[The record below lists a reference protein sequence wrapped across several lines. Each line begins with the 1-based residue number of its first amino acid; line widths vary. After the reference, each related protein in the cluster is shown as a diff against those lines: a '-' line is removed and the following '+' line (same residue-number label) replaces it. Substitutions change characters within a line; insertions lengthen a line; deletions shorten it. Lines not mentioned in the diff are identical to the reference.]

1 MSKKKNKQAKADE
14 PKVALIAGG
23 DEQGSSKKGKKG
35 KKANGKGSAADDKHA
50 SGLNSLFKLA
60 EHPLVA
66 DLIAVGALAAV
77 AAIAE
82 AGRDE
87 PAAAKSAKAAKS
99 AGKAAAAAI
108 GARLL
113 KEVTTAKKG
122 A

>member
-23 DEQGSSKKGKKG
+23 DEQASSKKGKKG
-35 KKANGKGSAADDKHA
+35 KKAGSKGAATDGKHG
-50 SGLNSLFKLA
+50 GLDSLFKLA

-87 PAAAKSAKAAKS
+87 PGAVKSAKAAKS

-113 KEVTTAKKG
+113 KEVTSSKKAG
-122 A
+122 